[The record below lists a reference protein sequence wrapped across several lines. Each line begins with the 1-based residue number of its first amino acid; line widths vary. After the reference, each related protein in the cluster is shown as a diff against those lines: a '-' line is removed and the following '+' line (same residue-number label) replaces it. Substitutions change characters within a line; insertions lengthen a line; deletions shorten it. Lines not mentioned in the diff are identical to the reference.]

1 MVSKKLIK
9 GYEFS
14 DLYEY
19 FDYIVTSRVNGQ
31 IKQAKDLYKKL
42 SKVQKADFWNWFDS
56 SYYYDAQDSEETNY
70 LNDLKTI
77 LCKN

>member
-14 DLYEY
+14 DITEY
-19 FDYIVTSRVNGQ
+19 FNYIVESRVNGQ

-42 SKVQKADFWNWFDS
+42 SKAQKTDFWQWFDA
-56 SYYYDAQDSEETNY
+56 SYYYDAQDNEETNY
-70 LNDLKTI
+70 VNDLKTI
-77 LCKN
+77 LI